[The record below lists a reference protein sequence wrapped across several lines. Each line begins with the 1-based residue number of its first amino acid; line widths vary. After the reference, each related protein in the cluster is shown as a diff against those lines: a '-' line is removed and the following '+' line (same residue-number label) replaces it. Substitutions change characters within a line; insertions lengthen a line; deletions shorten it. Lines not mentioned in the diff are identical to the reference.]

1 MLRSCLKR
9 LRPARRRAQSSKDR
23 VEHEVPQAGSAPATV
38 TRAPESSPSPTISR
52 HPSPPVDAFTSTP
65 TPRLRLYTLFHP
77 SSRTLPSPPP
87 YPPDTPPPPA
97 CGEGYASFLSSLSD
111 GSGRIFSPCASPT
124 VASLPSTALASKRRA
139 EEHPYAASTSTAWA
153 DEGDDGHGG
162 LKSAFSSDDSLSS
175 LGSSWSAAEGGEVH
189 YEGDDEGVSSDAESF
204 RCGGAA
210 AFERAWVAKREALVL
225 AVGG

>member
-23 VEHEVPQAGSAPATV
+23 VEPEVPQASNAPATV

-52 HPSPPVDAFTSTP
+52 HPSAPVDVFSATP
-65 TPRLRLYTLFHP
+65 THRLRLYTLFLP

-87 YPPDTPPPPA
+87 YPPDTPPPPP

-111 GSGRIFSPCASPT
+111 ESGRIFSPCASPT
-124 VASLPSTALASKRRA
+124 VASLPSTALASKRRG
-139 EEHPYAASTSTAWA
+139 EEPYAARTSTAWA
-153 DEGDDGHGG
+153 DEDDDGHGG

-175 LGSSWSAAEGGEVH
+175 LGSVWSTVNGDEGH
-189 YEGDDEGVSSDAESF
+189 HDGDDEGASSDAESF